1 MDAKSAR
8 ERVLRAIGSVEAA
21 LDGEGNSSLDRA
33 FMALGKAF
41 MGYIVFSGGDP
52 EKVLAQ
58 EEVESNENHRA

>member
-8 ERVLRAIGSVEAA
+8 ERVLRAVGNVEAA

-33 FMALGKAF
+33 FMALGKAL

-58 EEVESNENHRA
+58 AEVESNENHRA